1 MDIEQI
7 RYDMIVY
14 LDFAPKWESWAMLQQ
29 LWDEE
34 VHVIES
40 DNDEEVELV
49 KLRQCKRTEKARQAL
64 ANARAARKEAALQAR
79 VEGQLIDDRAGWLQS
94 NYCTRKVY
102 NLSMTGEIDR
112 KKIQKERGRCVYSL
126 LRILVQA
133 IQSMFQ
139 PNQAQH
145 VISCVVADDTNVRM
159 AGPTGQNQIFTIC
172 DAVQSLHVR
181 TPVTG
186 SQDGAWTS
194 INIPTPALVLS
205 AAKTADIHGA
215 MTAFSIVSGQG
226 IGKMMRSIGLESTP
240 SPVSAFHTEIV
251 VGDALKANDAA
262 WRLERQLLK
271 QRRLDEVD
279 DACSRTLALRVK
291 CMVHQINLI
300 RKPCVLAVPHY
311 WSTLV
316 RLGHMFEQ
324 ASFRKAIAASLLRVL
339 QESFHR
345 ALLALDYIL
354 YFFWGGSVLV
364 SGLVVWHVKWT
375 WTMVQ

>member
-1 MDIEQI
+1 
-7 RYDMIVY
+7 
-14 LDFAPKWESWAMLQQ
+14 MLQQ
-29 LWDEE
+29 LWDPE
-34 VHVIES
+34 VHVIVS
-40 DNDEEVELV
+40 DNDDDEAELV
-49 KLRQCKRTEKARQAL
+49 KLRKSNRTQQARQAL
-64 ANARAARKEAALQAR
+64 ATARAARKEAALLAR

-94 NYCTRKVY
+94 NYCTNKVY

-126 LRILVQA
+126 VRALVQA

-172 DAVQSLHVR
+172 DVVQSLHLR

-205 AAKTADIHGA
+205 SAKTADIHGA
-215 MTAFSIVSGQG
+215 MTAFAIVSGQG
-226 IGKMMRSIGLESTP
+226 IGKMMRSIGLESIP
-240 SPVSAFHTEIV
+240 SPASAFHTEIF

-271 QRRLDEVD
+271 TRRLDEVD
-279 DACSRTLALRVK
+279 DACSRTLAMRVK
-291 CMVHQINLI
+291 CVVHQINLI
-300 RKPCVLAVPHY
+300 RKPCVLSVPHY

-316 RLGHMFEQ
+316 RLGHLFEQ
-324 ASFRKAIAASLLRVL
+324 ASFRKSLAASLLRVL
-339 QESFHR
+339 QDSFHR
-345 ALLALDYIL
+345 ALLAVD
-354 YFFWGGSVLV
+354 FF
-364 SGLVVWHVKWT
+364 
-375 WTMVQ
+375 